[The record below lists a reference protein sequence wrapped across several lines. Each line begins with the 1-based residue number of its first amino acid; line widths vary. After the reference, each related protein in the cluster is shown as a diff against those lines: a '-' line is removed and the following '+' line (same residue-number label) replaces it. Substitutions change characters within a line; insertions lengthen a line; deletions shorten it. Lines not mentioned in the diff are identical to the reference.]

1 MDLQFSEL
9 MFKIFPFYLIIL
21 LGFIAGKF
29 LKVDRQSIANV
40 LFYIIVPAVF
50 FDFGLRLS
58 IPLNYFLLPVVIYM
72 LSVVLNMSYMFIC
85 NRIWPNDSRANV
97 VAFAAGT
104 ANTGYFGLP
113 VALML
118 FDIQTVGIFMLMN
131 IGMSFYDYTLGAF
144 TMARGKFSRKQAFMS
159 VLKLPILY
167 AFFLGMLFHYFEVPI
182 SLQVEALGS
191 YFTGT
196 YAILGMMVIGLG
208 LSTIQKLQMDWKFV
222 LMMLSSR
229 FVAAPLLTFALIMLD
244 GHFIHAF
251 PREVHLAAML
261 TSIVPPAANTVIFA
275 SIHHAHPENAAMGVV
290 TGTLLALIYLPF
302 MAALLF

>member
-1 MDLQFSEL
+1 MDLQFSDL
-9 MFKIFPFYLIIL
+9 MLKILPFYGIIL

-40 LFYIIVPAVF
+40 LFYIIVPVVF
-50 FDFGLRLS
+50 FDFGLRFS
-58 IPLNYFLLPVVIYM
+58 VPLNYFILPFVIYGI
-72 LSVVLNMSYMFIC
+72 SVLLNMIYMFIC

-97 VAFAAGT
+97 IAFAAGT

-118 FDIQTVGIFMLMN
+118 FDIQTVAVFMLMN

-144 TMARGKFSRKQAFMS
+144 TMARGKLSRKQAFVS

-167 AFFLGMLFHYFEVPI
+167 PFFFGMLLHYLEVPI

-191 YFTGT
+191 YFTGA

-208 LSTIQKLQMDWKFV
+208 LSTIKKLEMDWKFV
-222 LMMLSSR
+222 FMMLSSR
-229 FVAAPLLTFALIMLD
+229 FIAAPIITFGLIMLD
-244 GHFIHAF
+244 AHFIHAF

-290 TGTLLALIYLPF
+290 TGTLLALVYLPF